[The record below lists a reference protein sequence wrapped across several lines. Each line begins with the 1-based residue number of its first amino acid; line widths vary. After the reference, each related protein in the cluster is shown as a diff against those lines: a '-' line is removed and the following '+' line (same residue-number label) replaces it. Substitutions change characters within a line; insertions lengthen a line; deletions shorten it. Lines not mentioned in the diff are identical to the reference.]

1 MARISSVVDL
11 EATAREFGALRR
23 ARKLRCAEDL
33 LHLALLHGPA
43 GLSLKATALAACE
56 AGLAE
61 QLSDKAVQGRLQLMG
76 DWLEHIL
83 QRLVAQLA
91 PAAVGRLS
99 LVDGTVVSAPGA
111 KGAQWR
117 VHARYDPA
125 LGRFTDFRLTSVH
138 TAEAVAQTRIG
149 PGRTMVLDRG
159 YGRVRNV
166 ADVLAAG
173 SDVIT
178 RLGWRAMALLDA
190 SGQRIDLLSLL
201 PVGLEACEHEVHLA
215 GIGRPLRLVLQ
226 RLPPERAVA
235 QRKRT
240 TRRAG
245 KRGQAL
251 DPRTLAAAEYLILLT
266 SLPTADASVDRVIAL
281 YRARWQVELG
291 FKRLKSLGGLDKL
304 AASDPRSARTWLL
317 AHLIAAVLTE
327 DLASRIA
334 GFSPSGERHADAAP
348 GAQSLR
354 V

>member
-1 MARISSVVDL
+1 
-11 EATAREFGALRR
+11 
-23 ARKLRCAEDL
+23 
-33 LHLALLHGPA
+33 
-43 GLSLKATALAACE
+43 
-56 AGLAE
+56 
-61 QLSDKAVQGRLQLMG
+61 
-76 DWLEHIL
+76 
-83 QRLVAQLA
+83 
-91 PAAVGRLS
+91 
-99 LVDGTVVSAPGA
+99 
-111 KGAQWR
+111 

-125 LGRFTDFRLTSVH
+125 LGRFTDFRLTSGH

-178 RLGWRAMALLDA
+178 RIGWRAMALLDA

-334 GFSPSGERHADAAP
+334 GFSPQENDTPTPPQRRRASGHRTSGHRA
-348 GAQSLR
+348 SLWRAWQIARRAILQAILPPPPR
-354 V
+354 VTARRIRAWQQQLRDPPRIRPSQANSIAEA